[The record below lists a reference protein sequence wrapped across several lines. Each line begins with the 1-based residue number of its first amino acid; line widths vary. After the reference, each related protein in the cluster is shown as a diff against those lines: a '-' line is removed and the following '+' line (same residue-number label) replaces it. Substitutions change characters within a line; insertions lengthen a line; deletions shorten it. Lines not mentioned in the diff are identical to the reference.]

1 MPHLIHP
8 RQTPNL
14 NLNLRFLVVLAANPF
29 NLLYPTNSLIGFSF
43 SPRSPLTK
51 PKPRNPMFGA
61 CIRDLD
67 LDLRIWLE
75 GIEIKEGFK
84 VAVKQVMDLS
94 RSC

>member
-1 MPHLIHP
+1 
-8 RQTPNL
+8 
-14 NLNLRFLVVLAANPF
+14 
-29 NLLYPTNSLIGFSF
+29 
-43 SPRSPLTK
+43 
-51 PKPRNPMFGA
+51 MFGA